1 MTLVADA
8 SVVLKWILLEPGRDR
23 ALVLLDRFETQQIDL
38 IAPRIQEHEVAS
50 ALARR
55 VRQRLLSQSEEQHAW
70 DAFEIRHPMLLD
82 PPELLRAAFELSLRH
97 RLSYW
102 DCLYLALAIAYR
114 CDLITADRRFHRG
127 AAPHFPMVRLLGD

>member
-8 SVVLKWILLEPGRDR
+8 SVVLKWVLPELGRDR
-23 ALVLLDRFETQQIDL
+23 ALNLLDRFEAQQIDL

-55 VRQRLLSQSEEQHAW
+55 VRQRLLSQSEAQHAW

-82 PPELLRAAFELSLRH
+82 PPELARAAIDLSLRH

-102 DCLYLALAIAYR
+102 DCLYLALAIAHK
-114 CDLITADRRFHRG
+114 CELVTADQRFYRG
-127 AAPHFPMVRLLGD
+127 ALNVYPRVRSL